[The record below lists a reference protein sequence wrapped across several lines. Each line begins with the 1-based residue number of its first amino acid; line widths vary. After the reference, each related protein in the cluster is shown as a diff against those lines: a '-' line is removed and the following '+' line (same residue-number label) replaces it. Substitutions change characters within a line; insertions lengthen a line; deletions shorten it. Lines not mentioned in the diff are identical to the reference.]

1 DSSNFLQH
9 DFGPK
14 VHEGPI
20 HQRNTARQSFV
31 ACNSKN
37 QRMDTTLIAYLQSH
51 SALTGLAVSPGPDRA
66 FFVLCS
72 DDMSVKV

>member
-1 DSSNFLQH
+1 DGSNFLQH

-14 VHEGPI
+14 AHEGPI
-20 HQRNTARQSFV
+20 HQCNTARQSFV
-31 ACNSKN
+31 AHDSNN
-37 QRMDTTLIAYLQSH
+37 QQTDTTLIAYLQSH
-51 SALTGLAVSPGPDRA
+51 SALTRLAISADRA